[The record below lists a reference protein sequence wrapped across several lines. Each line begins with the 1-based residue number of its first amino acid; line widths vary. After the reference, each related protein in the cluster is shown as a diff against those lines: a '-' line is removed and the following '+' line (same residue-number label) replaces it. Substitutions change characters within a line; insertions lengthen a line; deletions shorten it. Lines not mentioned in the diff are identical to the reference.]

1 VALGAVLAAAGC
13 GYALVGRGS
22 VLPEHVRRLVVVPFE
37 NRTQRPEVEQRVTE
51 QVTRELASRG
61 RYEVIADA
69 SAADA
74 MLVGAITDYRTAP
87 VQFDAE
93 LRASIVEVTVRLE
106 ATLRDLTTD
115 EVLWSQSGFIFRG
128 QYKVPE
134 DQLFSDQETLA
145 LDQIAREAA
154 GALVSSILEGF

>member
-1 VALGAVLAAAGC
+1 
-13 GYALVGRGS
+13 

-61 RYEVIADA
+61 RYEVIANA
-69 SAADA
+69 AEADA
-74 MLVGAITDYRTAP
+74 MLAGAITDYRTAP
-87 VQFDAE
+87 VQFDDQ

-106 ATLRDLTTD
+106 ATLRDLSTD
-115 EVLWSQSGFIFRG
+115 QVLWSQSGFIFRS
-128 QYKVPE
+128 QYEVPA

-154 GALVSSILEGF
+154 GALVTSILEGF